1 MPKFNFGSLD
11 KESKKVPDSQEKKLI
26 LNESTK
32 EAKTDLARDKTP
44 FKIDQQVA
52 QPEVSRTVS
61 IEADLGDKIPR
72 TDPET
77 WRTEKVP
84 KSINGSKNHVEG
96 FGHTTRTTGE
106 IDKKIIEF
114 DLRIEKKFNEFNE
127 RQLKLIKTGLKHE
140 LSLDN
145 VRRYIK
151 THHKKTKMY
160 KLADYFSDADLS
172 EIEEML
178 MFLHSTGEI
187 RRDKNN
193 FWYLTKSKGE

>member
-1 MPKFNFGSLD
+1 MGNLLEKFLKLEDLKKVPD
-11 KESKKVPDSQEKKLI
+11 KEIFADSQDEKILPEDITPGDNDQKVSALKLSKKVP
-26 LNESTK
+26 
-32 EAKTDLARDKTP
+32 
-44 FKIDQQVA
+44 KID
-52 QPEVSRTVS
+52 S
-61 IEADLGDKIPR
+61 
-72 TDPET
+72 
-77 WRTEKVP
+77 
-84 KSINGSKNHVEG
+84 GSKNRIED
-96 FGHTTRTTGE
+96 FGPTTGE
-106 IDKKIIEF
+106 IDRKIIEF